1 MLYTKLGVKMKRKIS
16 DDKAIMKKF
25 IMKLKKTLKKYSV
38 RSEDFAQA
46 IGIKYQTLLT
56 WYSDNCPSWIG
67 VVNKM
72 FNFLYEVDNS
82 FLPMSLFRDD
92 YDYSIEANF
101 KAKKEELENS
111 INDLKLKI
119 HKLEIYYNDLLMHN
133 DIYAKK
139 IIMNQNFI
147 YNLKKIIQLSRLE
160 DSEIKQNKK
169 EEVALN
175 IYEHLEKALIENKG
189 SKTP

>member
-82 FLPMSLFRDD
+82 FIPMSLFRDD

-101 KAKKEELENS
+101 KAKKRGTWKFN
-111 INDLKLKI
+111 KRFKI
-119 HKLEIYYNDLLMHN
+119 KN
-133 DIYAKK
+133 
-139 IIMNQNFI
+139 
-147 YNLKKIIQLSRLE
+147 
-160 DSEIKQNKK
+160 
-169 EEVALN
+169 
-175 IYEHLEKALIENKG
+175 
-189 SKTP
+189 T

>member
-1 MLYTKLGVKMKRKIS
+1 MKRKIS

-82 FLPMSLFRDD
+82 FIPMSLFRDD

-119 HKLEIYYNDLLMHN
+119 HKLEIYYNNLLMHN

-147 YNLKKIIQLSRLE
+147 YNLQ
-160 DSEIKQNKK
+160 
-169 EEVALN
+169 
-175 IYEHLEKALIENKG
+175 
-189 SKTP
+189 

>member
-1 MLYTKLGVKMKRKIS
+1 MKRKIS

-82 FLPMSLFRDD
+82 FIPMSLFRDD

-119 HKLEIYYNDLLMHN
+119 HKLEIYYNNLLMHN

-147 YNLKKIIQLSRLE
+147 YNLKKIIHLRSLE

>member
-25 IMKLKKTLKKYSV
+25 IMKLKKTLKKYLV

-56 WYSDNCPSWIG
+56 WYSDNCPSWVG
-67 VVNKM
+67 VVYKM
-72 FNFLYEVDNS
+72 FNFLYEVDNY

-101 KAKKEELENS
+101 KAKKEELENI

-160 DSEIKQNKK
+160 DSEYKQNKK
-169 EEVALN
+169 EEITLN
-175 IYEHLEKALIENKG
+175 IYEHLEKALIENKA